1 MTVKLR
7 GPLAIVVA
15 LGLII
20 TPSAAAQE
28 KPFVPVVGQA
38 GKDVVWV
45 PTSPALVEKML
56 DMAQVTPQDIVMD
69 LGSGDGRNVIAAARR
84 GATAIGV
91 EFNSEMVALSN
102 RLAKEAGVA
111 GKATFIEGDM
121 YTADISKATV
131 MALFLLPDNLGKL
144 RDKFMD
150 LRPGTRLVLN
160 TFGIPDWEADA
171 RETIQDDCT
180 SWCTSLLYYVPAKV
194 GGTWKTPQ
202 GELTLIQSFQN
213 VTGTLTTD
221 SKAVNVTGKLRG
233 EQITLSA
240 GGTELTGQVRGDR
253 IEGGNWS
260 AVRADPAVST
270 AHGGPAASVSAPNR
284 RISEAQNTAF
294 NPN

>member
-1 MTVKLR
+1 MTVELR

-15 LGLII
+15 LGLTI
-20 TPSAAAQE
+20 TASAAAQE

-260 AVRADPAVST
+260 AVRADPALST